1 MADAPKLDP
10 FPVVKIPPFDAVG
23 HREVIDFLLGQL
35 VTLGRV
41 RVEAIPALVLQIHQ
55 REAFG
60 STAIGRGV
68 AVPHGETDTVASVV
82 GILGESALGI
92 PWPDS
97 RDGRPV
103 YRVCLVVL
111 PEGPTAK
118 LLRTLERLVRQLRG
132 ESLTISPG

>member
-1 MADAPKLDP
+1 VADSPELDP
-10 FPVVKIPPFDAVG
+10 FPVVTIPPFDAAG

-41 RVEAIPALVLQIHQ
+41 RVEAIPAFVLQIHQ
-55 REAFG
+55 HEAFG
-60 STAIGRGV
+60 STAIGGGV
-68 AVPHGETDTVASVV
+68 AVPHGVTDTVASVV
-82 GILGESALGI
+82 GILGESAVGI

-111 PEGPTAK
+111 PEGPTVE

-132 ESLTISPG
+132 KAT